1 VISGTVVPVRT
12 LNSGYQIPLLG
23 LGTYPMD
30 GAAGAA
36 GGR

>member
-1 VISGTVVPVRT
+1 MIPARR

-30 GAAGAA
+30 VAAGYRLLDTAA
-36 GGR
+36 K